1 MKHDPTFWLL
11 ARATGLTAYVL
22 LTASILAGLV
32 VKSKPFGK
40 AIKLPTAVD
49 LHKFLALLGL
59 LALGLH
65 GATLVL
71 DRTIE
76 IGIGALLVP
85 GLAPY
90 RPLWTGLGV
99 LAGELML
106 LVYVSFA
113 LKRRIGQKN
122 WRRLHWATYATFAMG
137 TAHGVMAGS
146 DSGQPW
152 ALALYLGAVGAVV
165 FATAWRALVRPGA
178 PPRPQPVPQPQAAQP
193 PAAQTEGAA

>member
-11 ARATGLTAYVL
+11 ARASGLTAYVL

-40 AIKLPTAVD
+40 EVKAATAVD

-65 GATLVL
+65 GTTLVL
-71 DRTIE
+71 DRTVE

-90 RPLWTGLGV
+90 RPLWT
-99 LAGELML
+99 A
-106 LVYVSFA
+106 SA
-113 LKRRIGQKN
+113 
-122 WRRLHWATYATFAMG
+122 
-137 TAHGVMAGS
+137 S
-146 DSGQPW
+146 S
-152 ALALYLGAVGAVV
+152 
-165 FATAWRALVRPGA
+165 RAN
-178 PPRPQPVPQPQAAQP
+178 
-193 PAAQTEGAA
+193 